1 MNFRPLQHTHLLAA
15 VVFLAAVLVLAVQ
28 LITPS
33 PVVVSLGEN
42 GAQTT
47 SVGEYFTHREVA
59 VVAVAAFVCGVSG
72 TYLIV
77 HDRVHVLTPQDRTR
91 AQARTQPRVETN
103 GGVATPAKQPEGVP
117 ESTPD
122 EERWKDA
129 LETLSNNEEAIYE
142 LLIEADGELAQQN
155 LVEET
160 DLSKATVSRTLD
172 GLEHKD
178 LVERKRSGMGN
189 TIHLK

>member
-1 MNFRPLQHTHLLAA
+1 MNFRVLQHTHLLAA
-15 VVFLAAVLVLAVQ
+15 VVFLAATLVLAVQ

-33 PVVVSLGEN
+33 PVMVSLGEN

-47 SVGEYFTHREVA
+47 SVGEYFTYREVA
-59 VVAVAAFVCGVSG
+59 VVAVAAFVCGISG
-72 TYLIV
+72 TYLVV
-77 HDRVHVLTPQDRTR
+77 HNQAHVLTRQDQTQIQ
-91 AQARTQPRVETN
+91 AQTQPRVKTN
-103 GGVATPAKQPEGVP
+103 DGVVTPAKYTAD
-117 ESTPD
+117 STLNAEQW
-122 EERWKDA
+122 EET
-129 LETLSNNEEAIYE
+129 LETLSDNEETIYE

-172 GLEHKD
+172 KLEHKE

-189 TIHLK
+189 TIHLQ